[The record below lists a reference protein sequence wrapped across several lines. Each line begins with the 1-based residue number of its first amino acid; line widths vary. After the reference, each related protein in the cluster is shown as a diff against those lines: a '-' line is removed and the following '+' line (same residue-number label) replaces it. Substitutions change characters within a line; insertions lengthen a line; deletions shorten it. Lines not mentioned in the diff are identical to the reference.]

1 MKKATKISSHLYI
14 KKLADLNLRD
24 PFFDSLKSDYEGF
37 ESWVERNPTRECYV
51 QERIE
56 AGGIEGLLVL
66 KEESAPFSDIKPIP
80 QWESALKV
88 CTFKIDG
95 HNTRLGQLFVQLI
108 LKKQVMSNLR
118 YSYLTILPT
127 HPELVRLVNRYGFHQ
142 CGTLSKT
149 GENVYAKDI
158 ENIHGHPILDYPR
171 FQIEGKR
178 FFALGIYPEYH
189 TKMFSISKLNNESPD
204 IIDDLPYTN
213 SITKVYVCK
222 MPGIQNLKSG
232 DIIFI
237 RRTKGYA
244 PAYYTACVTSIC
256 TVLEIRKAT
265 SFASFEEYYNY
276 TSPYNLFTE
285 EELQKYYDNN
295 SYAIKMVYNAALNK
309 RPTNGQVIE
318 ILGGSPD
325 YWGLFELNETQAKQL
340 MTLGG
345 IHERLIIN

>member
-1 MKKATKISSHLYI
+1 MKKTTKISSRLHI
-14 KKLADLNLRD
+14 KTLADLNLND
-24 PFFDSLKSDYEGF
+24 PFFNSLKGDYEGF
-37 ESWVERNPTRECYV
+37 ESWVKRNPSRECYV
-51 QERIE
+51 HERIE
-56 AGGIEGLLVL
+56 TGDIEGLLVL
-66 KEESAPFSDIKPIP
+66 KEENETFPDITPIP
-80 QWESALKV
+80 EWESALKV

-127 HPELVRLVNRYGFHQ
+127 HPELVSLVERYGFYK
-142 CGTLSKT
+142 CGQITHT
-149 GENVYAKDI
+149 GENVYVKDLEI
-158 ENIHGHPILDYPR
+158 TRGHPILDYPR
-171 FQIEGKR
+171 FHIEGKR
-178 FFALGIYPEYH
+178 FFVLGIYPEYH
-189 TKMFSISKLNNESPD
+189 TKMFSISKLSNESPD
-204 IIDDLPYTN
+204 VIDDLPYTN

-222 MPGIQNLKSG
+222 MSGIQNLKSG

-244 PAYYTACVTSIC
+244 PAYYTACVTSVC

-285 EELQKYYDNN
+285 EELRKYHDNN
-295 SYAIKMVYNAALNK
+295 SYAVKMVYNAALNK

-318 ILGGSPD
+318 ILGGNPD
-325 YWGLFELNETQAKQL
+325 YWGLFEINEAQAREL
-340 MTLGG
+340 MILGG

>member
-1 MKKATKISSHLYI
+1 MTKTTKISSRLHI
-14 KKLADLNLRD
+14 KKLADLDLRD
-24 PFFDSLKSDYEGF
+24 CFFDSLKSDYEGF
-37 ESWVERNPTRECYV
+37 ESWAGRNPTRECYV

-56 AGGIEGLLVL
+56 TGEIEGLLVL
-66 KEESAPFSDIKPIP
+66 KEEKAPFADIKPIP
-80 QWESALKV
+80 EWESALKV

-108 LKKQVMSNLR
+108 LKKQIMSGLR

-127 HPELVRLVNRYGFHQ
+127 HPELVRLVERYGFQ
-142 CGTLSKT
+142 QYGTLSNT
-149 GENVYAKDI
+149 GETVYVKDL
-158 ENIHGHPILDYPR
+158 EKIHDNPILDYPR

-178 FFALGIYPEYH
+178 FFVLGIYPEYH
-189 TKMFSISKLNNESPD
+189 TKMFSMSKLNNESPD
-204 IIDDLPYTN
+204 IIDDLPYSN

-222 MPGIQNLKSG
+222 MSGIRDMQPG

-237 RRTKGYA
+237 RRTKGQGS
-244 PAYYTACVTSIC
+244 AYYTSCVTSVC
-256 TVLEIRKAT
+256 TILEIRKAS
-265 SFASFEEYYNY
+265 SFSTFDEYYNY

-285 EELQKYYDNN
+285 DELRKYHNNN

-309 RPTNGQVIE
+309 RPTNRQVID
-318 ILGGSPD
+318 ILGVEPN
-325 YWGLFELNETQAKQL
+325 YWGLFELNETQAKKL